1 MNLNAMV
8 ISKVNIA
15 LSEVMVDLT
24 NLIREA
30 LNMSLQDDTFRD
42 YLETASDLEL
52 KLSIEAILVEVAAV
66 DILNRLNPKV
76 VRAYESPSK
85 TKIAAVEYL
94 LNMMK
99 RQQLSS

>member
-76 VRAYESPSK
+76 VKTYESPSK